1 MPAANSAKRPF
12 MGALVFAVVG
22 GLGVVSMLPGTGLT
36 PPAIAET
43 ALATPALAPTAIAG
57 DRPLAAGAGS
67 EIDPQSIQLSEGLQ
81 RGAAASVREV
91 FDAQSVEQQ
100 REAMAAGYRT
110 TFIATPGFIGNDYP
124 WSGITWGQSSLNY
137 TMGQC
142 TDFAA
147 WRLNRDVGSY
157 GEPWALPWSVL
168 TPNGGNAR
176 DWYDAWLNNGWL
188 TSSEPVVGSIAWFGY
203 GANHVAYVSAVNG
216 DGTILIEEYNWDVTS
231 GYGARTI
238 AASSIPAFLYPPG

>member
-1 MPAANSAKRPF
+1 MPAASSVQRPI

-22 GLGVVSMLPGTGLT
+22 GLGVVSMLPGAGMVPAALADELDVATAVAIEA
-36 PPAIAET
+36 PPAAAERADT
-43 ALATPALAPTAIAG
+43 
-57 DRPLAAGAGS
+57 
-67 EIDPQSIQLSEGLQ
+67 DPQAIQLNDAVQLT
-81 RGAAASVREV
+81 AAASVRDA
-91 FDAQSVEQQ
+91 FDAQSVAAQ
-100 REAMAAGYRT
+100 REALAAGYRT
-110 TFIATPGFIGNDYP
+110 TFIATPGYIGDDYP

-142 TDFAA
+142 TDFVA

-176 DWYDAWLNNGWL
+176 DWLGAWEGHGWI
-188 TSSEPVVGSIAWFGY
+188 TSTEPVVGAVAWFGY

-216 DGTILIEEYNWDVTS
+216 DGTILIEEYNWDVSS

-238 AASSIPAFLYPPG
+238 AASSITMYLYPPG